1 MSYGNLKPYIIV
13 SYIRSDIL
21 FKQIANVVIIANTN
35 SHGWLNL

>member
-13 SYIRSDIL
+13 YYIRSDIL
-21 FKQIANVVIIANTN
+21 FKQLANVVIIENTN

>member
-21 FKQIANVVIIANTN
+21 FKQIANVVLSRTPILT
-35 SHGWLNL
+35 GG